1 MSESP
6 TENFEQA
13 EHAHHAAESGDP
25 FLTRVSITIALLAV
39 MTAFVGSLE
48 TLETSGVTVAKSE
61 AVLAQNKATDSWNF
75 FQAKSVKATMYQ
87 IAADANAEKRDDY
100 LKEYARYKKEQEDI
114 QKEAQKSEHEAEEQ
128 VHEGDRH
135 ERRHHVLTVGA
146 TLLQISIAIATISII
161 MRGQRWPWYVAVT
174 LGGLGAATAATA
186 YIFAG

>member
-6 TENFEQA
+6 TESFEHV

-61 AVLAQNKATDSWNF
+61 AVLAQNKATDTWNF
-75 FQAKSVKATMYQ
+75 FQAKGVKSTMYQ
-87 IAADANAEKRDDY
+87 IAADTNAAKRDDY
-100 LKEYARYKKEQEDI
+100 LKETERYKKEQDDI
-114 QKEAQKSEHEAEEQ
+114 QAEARKFEHEAEDQ

-135 ERRHHVLTVGA
+135 EKHHHVLTVGA

-161 MRGQRWPWYVAVT
+161 MRGQRWPWYVAVA
-174 LGGLGAATAATA
+174 LGALGAGTALST
-186 YIFAG
+186 YI